1 MPVKRRIPGVKP
13 LAPIKDISAKI
24 PPSPRLSARMT
35 NRQYLIETVTI
46 KVQNTSE
53 STPSAVCGVNWP
65 AVACTTICRVYKGL
79 VPKSPNTTPSAP
91 KAAQDLGCA
100 GCASLIIFRHSSAV
114 APAGQTYPG
123 PRPAPTPHRRS
134 AGTMRSVYRAR
145 STPNANKLNSV
156 ASPRDPPPP
165 PPELGGGATAVT
177 GSGPEGAGGAPGLFG
192 RRRG

>member
-1 MPVKRRIPGVKP
+1 MPANSRIPGVKP

-65 AVACTTICRVYKGL
+65 PVACTTVCRVYKGL

-123 PRPAPTPHRRS
+123 PPPAPTPHRRTPRTNRC
-134 AGTMRSVYRAR
+134 GYRAR
-145 STPNANKLNSV
+145 TTPNANKPNQP
-156 ASPRDPPPP
+156 PRPNDPPPP
-165 PPELGGGATAVT
+165 PPR
-177 GSGPEGAGGAPGLFG
+177 P
-192 RRRG
+192 RRGP

>member
-1 MPVKRRIPGVKP
+1 
-13 LAPIKDISAKI
+13 
-24 PPSPRLSARMT
+24 MT

-65 AVACTTICRVYKGL
+65 PVACTTVCRVYKGL

-114 APAGQTYPG
+114 APAGPTHSG
-123 PRPAPTPHRRS
+123 PPPT
-134 AGTMRSVYRAR
+134 
-145 STPNANKLNSV
+145 
-156 ASPRDPPPP
+156 PPPP
-165 PPELGGGATAVT
+165 PPKDGT
-177 GSGPEGAGGAPGLFG
+177 
-192 RRRG
+192 RRHD